1 MALDKTTATHKVI
14 EASDINKV
22 AQAPGQEI
30 ITDDGRLYYDSTLNK
45 RNVISG
51 NKTVYNTVGNA
62 VVYPGDVVMDTSTNE
77 FRFILSITDTTM
89 FDGFSAPTGSSST
102 YTYTLN
108 NPLSYQSDVNKDL
121 QSLCRTLIEVMPNS
135 FILQNNSL
143 TWVVEVSINLISNPT
158 EITLKS
164 YKDPKTATG
173 GYIEGRPN
181 VTRAYW
187 DGMRII
193 SDATFGSDGTRTF
206 SHDVYVND
214 GKLITYKDLSFKFD
228 STVTG
233 LDALQNKAD
242 YTSANVTVSSPN
254 SAYAYKSAIPF
265 FGKYIVWFSDSFQ
278 FLRLP
283 VREDD
288 VELDTTA
295 SLLLHR
301 KGNPT
306 LVTATGS
313 WKAGTNKGLV
323 FKVDSING
331 TAVSSSNMLKDEYD
345 FVHVP
350 LVFKEIADSST
361 TKSADNVY
369 LVGKY
374 TCDQGY
380 VKFKLLTNHG
390 ILSEVSDT
398 STLPVQSKAVVS
410 YIKDKVASVYRIK
423 GSYSASQLADTSGTI
438 SFEPGDV
445 VNLSA
450 INSDSAVSSMSSAFK
465 TTISNLSKTLE
476 VIDSS
481 SKLVAILDS
490 NSLDKISAL
499 LPVGAELILN
509 AANDIILVTQIA
521 PEEWEADH
529 LPNDAT
535 IGSKYAISSVADL
548 LQLISEPYCS
558 IGDNLVWTGDYWD
571 KLSATVDLRNYV
583 TKDDI
588 TTVMR
593 YKGTVT
599 ARKLT
604 TAIPEI
610 GDTYNMKTA
619 ATMISV
625 TVASQ
630 NITADLSGTSL
641 TLSDNFVKL
650 FGAYTTDL
658 GSFSSMDSND
668 TRIGSYVSIGLRA
681 AGSTT
686 TVFYIVTASDYTGSG
701 FTVTPYTEGTTLADG
716 NYSVYSWRVHVLN
729 DWPGMDICWD
739 GRIFQILG
747 GITDLSEYY
756 TIDETDTKF
765 QTKLTIDDTV
775 KNSSTNPVQGKAVD
789 AAIKSAIS
797 SVYKIKGST
806 TVSRINTAVSPMGI
820 SPDIGD
826 VYNIVDAGTIS
837 QTQGGDSLTPM
848 AAIYDV
854 NNKVVILRLSSGSI
868 DPSAL
873 KSFYLTSI
881 SGAKAVSALI
891 PISEITV
898 SDSDVNEVTI
908 SLATVWSKMS
918 FISENLPTETLYEAV
933 LKDVEVVAGDN
944 IVYTQFGWDKL
955 SGSFDLGGYQKA
967 LEFAPNFTDEGASDK
982 VAKVGVT
989 KSYIDKQINDVAV
1002 GKGAV
1007 VNMVGNG
1014 QATLIGTYTFAEATT
1029 LKADDIACT
1038 INFANPAYK
1047 VVVPYNASL
1056 STLFVNAYWNDTEL
1070 LLQGTTHGP
1079 AVAELVDDQFMI
1091 QHIYPD
1097 SSSGKDT
1104 TITTAT
1110 LPEGFGSTFN
1120 SVTYK
1125 ASQAATIPAGTTIKI
1140 YGWPVVQSAGTEAV
1154 TLNDMLKQIYETQ
1167 EAFKASSSIPSTSGV
1182 SYNTYTEEAELPA
1195 NANTGSTACVTGDAD
1210 TSKRGMYIYVNGKW
1224 NKLAFTS
1231 ETILDND
1238 TVEVELQ

>member
-1 MALDKTTATHKVI
+1 MALDKTTATHRVI

-30 ITDDGRLYYDSTLNK
+30 ITDDGRLYYDNTLNK

-51 NKTVYNTVGNA
+51 NKTVYNTVTDA
-62 VVYPGDVVMDTSTNE
+62 TVYPGDIVMDTSANN
-77 FRFILSITDTTM
+77 FKFMLNITDTTM

-121 QSLCRTLIEVMPNS
+121 QSLCRTLIEVMQNS

-143 TWVVEVSINLISNPT
+143 TWTVDVSINSIANPT
-158 EITLKS
+158 KITLES
-164 YKDPKTATG
+164 VKDPKTATG
-173 GYIEGRPN
+173 GYIEGRPSA
-181 VTRAYW
+181 TRAYW

-193 SDATFGSDGTRTF
+193 SDATFASDGTRTF

-228 STVTG
+228 STVTR
-233 LDALQNKAD
+233 LDALQSKAD

-265 FGKYIVWFSDSFQ
+265 FGNYIVWFSDSYQ

-283 VREDD
+283 VSEDD
-288 VELDTTA
+288 VELDKTV
-295 SLLLHR
+295 SLSLHR

-345 FVHVP
+345 FAHVP

-445 VNLSA
+445 VNLSS
-450 INSDSAVSSMSSAFK
+450 IGGGAVVNMSSAIK
-465 TTISNLSKTLE
+465 STISNLSKTLE
-476 VIDSS
+476 IIDGNSY
-481 SKLVAILDS
+481 LVAIEDS
-490 NSLDKISAL
+490 NGIDKISDL
-499 LPVGAELILN
+499 LPVGTNLVLDIAADLITVN
-509 AANDIILVTQIA
+509 QIA
-521 PEEWEADH
+521 PGEWEADH
-529 LPNDAT
+529 FPNGAT
-535 IGSKYAISSVADL
+535 GGSTYVISSIA
-548 LQLISEPYCS
+548 QLNQQIAEPYCNV
-558 IGDNLVWTGDYWD
+558 GDNLVWTGDYWD

-588 TTVMR
+588 TTVMK
-593 YKGTVT
+593 YKGTVS
-599 ARKLT
+599 ARKST
-604 TAIPEI
+604 SQIPEI
-610 GDTYNMKTA
+610 GDTYNMKSVR
-619 ATMISV
+619 TMISIML
-625 TVASQ
+625 SDK
-630 NITADLSGTSL
+630 NITATLAAGALKLSN
-641 TLSDNFVKL
+641 NFATL
-650 FGAYTTDL
+650 FGHYTTDIGL
-658 GSFSSMDSND
+658 FSTIDSNN
-668 TRIGSYVSIGLRA
+668 TRVGSYVSIGLRA
-681 AGSTT
+681 EGSTT
-686 TVFYIVTASDYTGSG
+686 TVYYTVTASEIIGYQ
-701 FTVTPYTEGTTLADG
+701 FTVTPYAEGTTLADG

-739 GRIFQILG
+739 GRIFQLLG

-756 TIDETDTKF
+756 TIDEVDSKF

-775 KNSSTNPVQGKAVD
+775 KSNSTNPVQSKAVD
-789 AAIKSAIS
+789 TAIKNAIS
-797 SVYKIKGST
+797 TVYKIKGST
-806 TVSRINTAVSPMGI
+806 TVGRINTAISPMGI

-848 AAIYDV
+848 DAVYGADA
-854 NNKVVILRLSSGSI
+854 KTVILRLASGSI

-873 KSFYLTSI
+873 KSFSLTLVI
-881 SGAKAVSALI
+881 GNKTVSALI

-898 SDSDVNEVTI
+898 SDSDTSEITI

-918 FISENLPTETLYEAV
+918 FTSDNLPTKALYEAV

-955 SGSFDLGGYQKA
+955 SGNFDLGGYQKA
-967 LEFAPNFTDEGASDK
+967 LEFAPNFTDEGVSDK

-1007 VNMVGNG
+1007 VNLVGNG

-1029 LKADDIACT
+1029 LKKDDVACT

-1047 VVVPYNASL
+1047 VIVPYNASL
-1056 STLFVNAYWNDTEL
+1056 STLFVHAYWNDTEL

-1097 SSSGKDT
+1097 NSSGRDT

-1154 TLNDMLKQIYETQ
+1154 TLNAMLKQIYETQ
-1167 EAFKASSSIPSTSGV
+1167 EALKASSSIPSTSGV